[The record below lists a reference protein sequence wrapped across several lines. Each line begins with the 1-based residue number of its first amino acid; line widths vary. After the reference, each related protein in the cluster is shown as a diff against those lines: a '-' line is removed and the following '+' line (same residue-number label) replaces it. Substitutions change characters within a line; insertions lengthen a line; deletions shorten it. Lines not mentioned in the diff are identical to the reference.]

1 MTALAASA
9 VLLAG
14 LCFTGLAFAALLA
27 LERGAAAYGA
37 GYSSRTS
44 RAFEDLFLFIPPR
57 RLAEIAW
64 IAAAAVAGSRG
75 ALARTCDAIESV
87 LSAPRP

>member
-44 RAFEDLFLFIPPR
+44 RAFEDLFLFIPPQ
-57 RLAEIAW
+57 RLA
-64 IAAAAVAGSRG
+64 
-75 ALARTCDAIESV
+75 TQ
-87 LSAPRP
+87 